1 MWDTR
6 TRVVVI
12 KMKNHIIISL
22 LILSVGLS
30 QQEYDIND
38 LIEMDNGL
46 WTEKFSDE
54 PISGKV
60 FGYWFLGEDNNKK
73 KVYVGNLRNGIKSG
87 KWTTWYYNGRKGS
100 EVTYKDGEKDGL
112 WTDWYEN
119 GQKWGEGTYKDGKED
134 GLFTEWYENGQ
145 KKEEGTFKDGK
156 LEVLVTGWYEN
167 GQRMGEYT
175 YKDGKL
181 ISKKYWNEDGS
192 VKE

>member
-1 MWDTR
+1 
-6 TRVVVI
+6 
-12 KMKNHIIISL
+12 MKNHIIISL
-22 LILSVGLS
+22 LFLSVGLS

-100 EVTYKDGEKDGL
+100 EI
-112 WTDWYEN
+112 
-119 GQKWGEGTYKDGKED
+119 TYKDGKQD
-134 GLFTEWYENGQ
+134 GYGGQ
-145 KKEEGTFKDGK
+145 SW
-156 LEVLVTGWYEN
+156 LL
-167 GQRMGEYT
+167 
-175 YKDGKL
+175 
-181 ISKKYWNEDGS
+181 
-192 VKE
+192 